1 MSDITY
7 NHYLVLFEN
16 GDKRLFGAED
26 LQDLVETVKRY
37 VPTERI
43 VGVYRDM
50 DYSEIE
56 DET

>member
-1 MSDITY
+1 MSDVTW
-7 NHYLVLFEN
+7 NVYLVLFEN

-37 VPTERI
+37 VPSEPI
-43 VGVYRDM
+43 VGVYKDM

-56 DET
+56 NES

>member
-1 MSDITY
+1 MSDITW
-7 NHYLVLFEN
+7 NVYLVLFEN

-37 VPTERI
+37 VPSEPI
-43 VGVYRDM
+43 VGVYKDM

-56 DET
+56 NES

>member
-7 NHYLVLFEN
+7 NTYLVLFEN

-56 DET
+56 E